1 MNIQNWKKIK
11 EFSEKHVKVTVTL
24 LYVFKQLR
32 DLKYTQEPN
41 LISSGEKY
49 SADDKEY
56 SEGDN

>member
-1 MNIQNWKKIK
+1 LKKIK